1 MMLIFAGMGVLL
13 LLSGVEISFILP
25 YMASVMTSVAIS
37 TISYDSMDNGNSF
50 LFTLPVRRKDYATE
64 KYFFV
69 CGFGAVSAL
78 IVAIAC
84 GILLL
89 VRKSEMTAGAFGVET
104 MTCLLIVLL
113 LADLLVPLQI
123 KFGAEKSK
131 IVILATVG
139 ILVLGF
145 EIMENLDLQEIRK
158 KLDGIDNQLVEL
170 FEKRMALCS
179 DVAEFKIQTGKKVYD
194 GERERQKLDSVMAM
208 ADSEFNKKGVY
219 ELFSQI
225 MTISRKLQ
233 YGLLVRHGQAL
244 ETGFTMVDDLKKEG
258 VRIAYQGVEGS
269 YGHGAALQYFGQ
281 DADVYHVKSMEDA
294 MVEVEE
300 GRADFA
306 VLPIEN
312 SSDGAVSDNYDL
324 LVKHNVYI
332 VGETELAVNH
342 ALLGLPGATLEDIR
356 QVYSHPQALMQC
368 SQYLNS
374 HRQWRQVS
382 MENTAVSAKKVLE
395 DADVTQAAVA
405 SEIAGKLYGLKVLQP
420 SINYNKK

>member
-1 MMLIFAGMGVLL
+1 
-13 LLSGVEISFILP
+13 
-25 YMASVMTSVAIS
+25 
-37 TISYDSMDNGNSF
+37 
-50 LFTLPVRRKDYATE
+50 
-64 KYFFV
+64 
-69 CGFGAVSAL
+69 
-78 IVAIAC
+78 
-84 GILLL
+84 
-89 VRKSEMTAGAFGVET
+89 
-104 MTCLLIVLL
+104 
-113 LADLLVPLQI
+113 
-123 KFGAEKSK
+123 
-131 IVILATVG
+131 
-139 ILVLGF
+139 
-145 EIMENLDLQEIRK
+145 MENLDLQEIRK

-300 GRADFA
+300 GRADYA

-312 SSDGAVSDNYDL
+312 SSAGAVSDNYDL

-368 SQYLNS
+368 SVFLNDNGLKQIS
-374 HRQWRQVS
+374 V
-382 MENTAVSAKKVLE
+382 ENTAVAAKRVVEEGDK
-395 DADVTQAAVA
+395 TQAAVA
-405 SEIAGKLYGLKVLQP
+405 SEIAGKLYGLELLKPAIQNNQGNTTRFIILANRKVYQKNAGKISLCFELPHTSGSLYNMLGNFIFNHVNMMMIESRPIPGRNWEYRFFVDIEGNLQDAGVKNALRG
-420 SINYNKK
+420 IGAEALNFKILGNY

>member
-1 MMLIFAGMGVLL
+1 
-13 LLSGVEISFILP
+13 
-25 YMASVMTSVAIS
+25 
-37 TISYDSMDNGNSF
+37 
-50 LFTLPVRRKDYATE
+50 
-64 KYFFV
+64 
-69 CGFGAVSAL
+69 
-78 IVAIAC
+78 
-84 GILLL
+84 
-89 VRKSEMTAGAFGVET
+89 
-104 MTCLLIVLL
+104 
-113 LADLLVPLQI
+113 
-123 KFGAEKSK
+123 
-131 IVILATVG
+131 
-139 ILVLGF
+139 
-145 EIMENLDLQEIRK
+145 MENLDLKEIRN
-158 KLDGIDNQLVEL
+158 KLDEIDTQLVEL

-194 GERERQKLDSVMAM
+194 GERERQKLEAVTAM
-208 ADSEFNKKGVY
+208 ADTDFNKKGVY

-233 YGLLVRHGQAL
+233 YGLLIRHGQVL
-244 ETGFTMVDDLKKEG
+244 ETGFTKVDSLKKEG
-258 VRIAYQGVEGS
+258 ARIAYQGVEGS

-312 SSDGAVSDNYDL
+312 SSAGAVSDNYDL

-332 VGETELAVNH
+332 VGETELPVTH
-342 ALLGLPGATLEDIR
+342 ALLGLPNAALEDIR

-382 MENTAVSAKKVLE
+382 LENTAVSAKKVLE
-395 DADVTQAAVA
+395 DGDVTQAAVA
-405 SEIAGKLYGLKVLQP
+405 SEIAGKLYGLKVLEP
-420 SINYNKK
+420 AINYNKNNVTRFIILAKNPVYQEGANKISICLNVRTKAAPFTICLEI